1 MAARGLHKT
10 LNIKPLED
18 SPELPTFT
26 WRQVMF
32 QHKKP
37 QTLFESAVSI
47 ILHPFVPSPFL
58 FSMPSS
64 VAAASSPF
72 LLLSS
77 YMSLLNWISSLT
89 QVKSQSSHQASRGPI
104 RIWKFVWFFLKNKTN
119 YLDRDSTRIESHF
132 GSSCLWSYCICHI
145 FGDFDISE
153 AKIVIHSIIQRASA
167 NKNGFSLQRMKRF
180 LHLYDWN

>member
-64 VAAASSPF
+64 VAAASSSF

-77 YMSLLNWISSLT
+77 YMSLLNWISPLT

-104 RIWKFVWFFLKNKTN
+104 RIWKFVWFFWKIKQIIWTEILRGLKVTLVPAV
-119 YLDRDSTRIESHF
+119 YGAIVYVISLAIS
-132 GSSCLWSYCICHI
+132 I
-145 FGDFDISE
+145 FQ
-153 AKIVIHSIIQRASA
+153 KPR
-167 NKNGFSLQRMKRF
+167 L
-180 LHLYDWN
+180 